1 MQQVHNKLVHND
13 HRSLDIDGDNF
24 WIHVLTVMNVATDS
38 SDERLQATL
47 VRILELLTL
56 RGTCSLLYEDQ
67 QPWSRKPFWGVE
79 RLQDLLD
86 EARGAKGAKDANITP
101 MLAAAAMGPPVQSFT
116 AMLAS
121 AGVQMQAPDADAVP
135 QLWQQVQVASAA
147 TAAAGSIS
155 IQEAQPLPILPL
167 DISSGG
173 IGLDLSQLMKEPL
186 PSQLLDASPREL
198 FNEQSLQELLQH
210 LQTPQ
215 KGKKGAGSRPSSAGM
230 QLAAALK
237 QLKSPDKQLD
247 EAMMAALMRDGEGSM
262 KVSPL
267 VRLRR

>member
-1 MQQVHNKLVHND
+1 MPMQPMAGNVLSQRAAPAPAPSAKKAGSNLKRTYQRRPKL
-13 HRSLDIDGDNF
+13 SPAPAAGLAG
-24 WIHVLTVMNVATDS
+24 TS
-38 SDERLQATL
+38 SDAAAG
-47 VRILELLTL
+47 IP
-56 RGTCSLLYEDQ
+56 G
-67 QPWSRKPFWGVE
+67 PAGIKKPGKGG
-79 RLQDLLD
+79 RR
-86 EARGAKGAKDANITP
+86 ASGKAKGAKDANITP